1 MPTKRNEFGE
11 HDNRTPGD
19 RRTPCMAVDSKLCDE
34 KHAYMGRLI
43 DHRFE
48 SMDRAVIERTKEL
61 ERRLEGLNE
70 LRQQVVRDRDQ
81 FVKRETYEM
90 RVGYYDK
97 YIEDTRMGHQ
107 ELVNRVTVI
116 ETRSIVWTS
125 VIGVAFTILQ
135 VLLHF
140 FPRG

>member
-1 MPTKRNEFGE
+1 MTKRNEFGE
-11 HDNRTPGD
+11 HENRTPGD

-34 KHAYMGRLI
+34 KHYNISQLI

-48 SMDRAVIERTKEL
+48 AMEAKTKA
-61 ERRLEGLNE
+61 RDSVVDMRLDSLNHAHSQR
-70 LRQQVVRDRDQ
+70 LQDRDQ
-81 FVKRETYEM
+81 YVKKDTYDL
-90 RVGYYDK
+90 RVQHYDK
-97 YIEDTRMGHQ
+97 YIEDTRGQHAT
-107 ELVNRVTVI
+107 LVNRVTVI